1 MSIIDDALKGVERAQ
16 SQDEQGSAVTDRP
29 APKEAQRFPRTLVF
43 GLLVIAVVAGGWV
56 LSSMF
61 GLTDQADQSQP
72 VVAETDLES
81 GDWDTAQEVAGAE
94 KIDRSA
100 EPSGGQNTELADA
113 AADMAISITAGDA
126 PANEVAALTD
136 SVVGLEGDANDV
148 SRLTEDGQS
157 DLVSSSVADEQDQ
170 VSQLTATADSVALQE
185 SVAELTEGTSGLAES
200 IEMVPVSDRGTVDS
214 SVLAALTAP
223 ETAAPGVEPVGGVVT
238 DNGSADMDQPDESVA
253 RLTAVD
259 ETDPAISRETGAGMD
274 GQSVAELTDL
284 TSGDGARMAPDGVAT
299 TAQKGSEAGVDNPVG
314 TDLVSSKEAATVAT
328 GAAVSSSLNRQ
339 VVADVS
345 AIEAINTAKTAE
357 ARGDYSAALAA
368 LASSNSN
375 NRELTLH
382 RARLLARLGRFEE
395 SGELASGFN
404 EESMGASDSFWL
416 GYARFNLAQWQPAV
430 RALSRAAQ
438 LNTGDPLAALYLGMA
453 QQQSGDYL
461 GSIDAFHQARQLRP
475 DMPEIAFNTGISWW
489 ALGER
494 ERAQGAFRHFMRI
507 TDGQRQTYAEQ
518 RRRVA
523 NSYLGSR

>member
-29 APKEAQRFPRTLVF
+29 APRQTQRFPRTLVF
-43 GLLVIAVVAGGWV
+43 GLLIVAVVAGGWV

-61 GLTDQADQSQP
+61 GLTDQAEQSTP
-72 VVAETDLES
+72 VVAETDLE
-81 GDWDTAQEVAGAE
+81 GDDWETDQEVAGAE

-100 EPSGGQNTELADA
+100 EPSGERETELAAA
-113 AADMAISITAGDA
+113 AADMAITNPAGDA

-148 SRLTEDGQS
+148 SRLTEDDQS
-157 DLVSSSVADEQDQ
+157 DLVSPGVADELDE
-170 VSQLTATADSVALQE
+170 VSQLTATADSELLRE
-185 SVAELTEGTSGLAES
+185 SVAELTEGTSELSESTEVLA
-200 IEMVPVSDRGTVDS
+200 VTDRGTVDS

-223 ETAAPGVEPVGGVVT
+223 ETASTGVEPVGGIVT
-238 DNGSADMDQPDESVA
+238 DRGSADMDQPDESVA
-253 RLTAVD
+253 SLTAFD
-259 ETDPAISRETGAGMD
+259 ETDPAISAEIGAGMD
-274 GQSVAELTDL
+274 GQSVAELTEL

-299 TAQKGSEAGVDNPVG
+299 GIQNGTESGLDNPTG
-314 TDLVSSKEAATVAT
+314 TGLVSSTEASSATT
-328 GAAVSSSLNRQ
+328 GAAAASSLNRQ
-339 VVADVS
+339 VLADVS
-345 AIEAINTAKTAE
+345 AIEAITTAKAAE

-368 LASSNSN
+368 LATSNSN
-375 NRELTLH
+375 DRDLSLH

-461 GSIDAFHQARQLRP
+461 GSIDSFHQARQLRP